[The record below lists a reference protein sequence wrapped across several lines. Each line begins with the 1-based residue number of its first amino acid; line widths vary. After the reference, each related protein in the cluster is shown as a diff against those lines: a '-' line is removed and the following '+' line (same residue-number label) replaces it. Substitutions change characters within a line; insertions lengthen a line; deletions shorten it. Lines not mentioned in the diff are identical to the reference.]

1 MSAPAPGEAGRARDL
16 AVHCETLAR
25 QYARDEWL
33 AALFA
38 PEAARPGLHALSA
51 FEYELRGIA
60 ARARDPHAAALRLAW
75 WRESMLGERD
85 EEAWGSPVA
94 SAIIAAAKTYAL
106 PRASLEDMTDAAL
119 EAAAGEDIADM
130 AAFGA
135 YAARSES
142 ARLRLAARI
151 AAQGRDD
158 ETASAEEPAGIA
170 LSIVRTLLDLPRAGE
185 AATLLIPRDMLA
197 NRQAKPDDVR
207 ARRATPG
214 VIAALGDLRG
224 LARDAL
230 VDAEKRLTGASPAV
244 LPAFAPLGPLRL
256 DLARLKRGAA
266 NPFAPPRQVAPWR
279 RQWAIWRWAR
289 RR

>member
-51 FEYELRGIA
+51 FEHELRGIA

-85 EEAWGSPVA
+85 EEASGSPVA

-106 PRASLEDMTDAAL
+106 PRAWLEEMTDAAL
-119 EAAAGEDIADM
+119 QAAAGEDIADIN
-130 AAFGA
+130 AFRA
-135 YAARSES
+135 YAGRGES
-142 ARLRLAARI
+142 ARIRLAARI
-151 AAQGRDD
+151 AALGREV
-158 ETASAEEPAGIA
+158 ETAGAEEPAGLA
-170 LSIVRTLLDLPRAGE
+170 LGVVRTLLDLPRAVE
-185 AATLLIPRDMLA
+185 AATLLIPRDILA
-197 NRQAKPDDVR
+197 KRQAKPEDIR

-214 VIAALGDLRG
+214 VVAALRDLRG
-224 LARDAL
+224 MAGEAL
-230 VDAEKRLTGASPAV
+230 VEAEKRLAGASPAV

-256 DLARLKRGAA
+256 DLARLKRAA
-266 NPFAPPRQVAPWR
+266 DHPFDPPRAVAPWR
-279 RQWAIWRWAR
+279 RQWAIWRWTR